1 MRYMAGKRRKG
12 HLRNIVGY
20 GAMFAVVAA
29 MIIINWVNSANLQT
43 KLDAYDAREAELE
56 ELIEQEKDRTQEIEE
71 KKKYMQTKQYIAE
84 IAQEK
89 FGLVYPDEVVLKKKQ

>member
-1 MRYMAGKRRKG
+1 MAGKRRKK
-12 HLRNIVGY
+12 HFRNIIGY
-20 GAMFAVVAA
+20 GAVFAVVVA
-29 MIIINWVNSANLQT
+29 MIIINGANSAKLQS
-43 KLDAYDAREAELE
+43 KLDAYDAREEELVS
-56 ELIEQEKDRTQEIEE
+56 LIEQEKERTQQIEE